1 MNKTHVAIHLAQVS
15 SRATAQKTFPL
26 LYMWFKDY
34 YYQKSHNYDNTTWS
48 YVDCHEPIEETE
60 YFDYLEKNPPSVFA
74 ISLYMWNSDV
84 LLQNALAVKQRFP
97 ECIIVAGGPS
107 AEATVDFMQSNQ
119 IDLVILGPGTEIFR
133 RIVDAVVT
141 KQKLTDLAGV
151 ACLDNNTVQINSALD
166 KREDPLIVN
175 YVNNF
180 REETISILD
189 SITNNKTSQAT
200 FLSILM
206 QGCPY
211 TCSFCEQGTS
221 QWTKISKRPVDHVID
236 ELTLLTEYPIAL
248 RFIDSNFGIIPDYK
262 TIVDYIIA
270 AKKQHPTWDVYLYEP
285 DWAKNTTENI
295 FKMQDNLVTNGVT
308 TTSGM
313 IALQDLDQD
322 VLKLNGRPG
331 ATDYKKINFLVA
343 NMKKSNQ
350 RNPRVDLIFGMP
362 GQSRDSLINTIVQL
376 STIGILSTP
385 YIYLVFP
392 NTPYGNSLPPGS
404 EVVACTLPNSSYH
417 SLVKDD
423 SLPIKLSY
431 LVKTDSLN
439 THDLFSMFYICR
451 MLFEMQKDFLLDNLL
466 MYIKKYTAITEE
478 QFYRSLIQCFCE
490 SNNDEIA
497 ADIEFGEAWLATG
510 VPTQHCSITKLQL
523 NPINVPTYRYMTS
536 LQVVCNII
544 AKAATDLGVPKKLTH
559 SLLMWEYHSRN
570 SYDHTTTELISYH
583 WPDIINN
590 KSSIYYQSKF
600 VFDRWGKTEI
610 INAIKSSQSMSRDIS
625 FSLTSID
632 NPESATLLQL
642 QQEN

>member
-1 MNKTHVAIHLAQVS
+1 MNKTHVSVHLGQVS
-15 SRATAQKTFPL
+15 SRSAALKTFPL

-34 YYQKSHNYDNTTWS
+34 YYQKSNNYDETTWS
-48 YVDCHEPIEETE
+48 YLDSLDPIEQTE
-60 YFDYLEKNPPSVFA
+60 YFDHLVKNPPSVFA

-84 LLQNALAVKQRFP
+84 LLKNALAIKQRFP

-107 AEATVDFMQSNQ
+107 AEATVDFMHSNQ
-119 IDLVILGPGTEIFR
+119 IDLVILGPGAEIFR
-133 RIVDAVVT
+133 RIVDAVTT
-141 KQKLTDLAGV
+141 KQSLNNIAGV
-151 ACLDNNTVQINSALD
+151 AYLKNDIVQINPAPD
-166 KREDPLIVN
+166 KSEDPLIVN

-221 QWTKISKRPVDHVID
+221 LWTKLSKRPVGDVID

-248 RFIDSNFGIIPDYK
+248 RFIDSNFGITPDYE
-262 TIVDYIIA
+262 TIVDYLVA
-270 AKKQHPTWDVYLYEP
+270 AKKQHPAWDVHLYEP

-295 FKMQDNLVTNGVT
+295 FKMQDNLVTNGIT

-331 ATDYKKINFLVA
+331 ATDYKKINFLVN

-362 GQSRDSLINTIVQL
+362 GQSRESLINTIVQL

-385 YIYLVFP
+385 YIYLAFP
-392 NTPYGNSLPPGS
+392 NTPYGNFLPPGS
-404 EVVACTLPNSSYH
+404 KVVKCTLPNSSYH

-431 LVKTDSLN
+431 LVETASLS
-439 THDLFSMFYICR
+439 TRDLFLMFYACR
-451 MLFEMQKDFLLDNLL
+451 ILFEMQKDFLLDNLL
-466 MYIKKYTAITEE
+466 MYVKKYTDITQE
-478 QFYRSLIQCFCE
+478 QFYRSLIQCFCD
-490 SNNDEIA
+490 SDNAEIT
-497 ADIEFGEAWLATG
+497 ADIESGTSWLANGT
-510 VPTQHCSITKLQL
+510 PTQYCSITGLQL
-523 NPINVPTYRYMTS
+523 HPINVPTYRYMIS
-536 LQVVCNII
+536 LRTVCDII
-544 AKAATDLGVPKKLTH
+544 AQAATNLGIPKEITHGMLT
-559 SLLMWEYHSRN
+559 WEYHARN
-570 SYDHTTTELISYH
+570 SYDHTTTELTSYY
-583 WPDIINN
+583 WPDIVNDKNN
-590 KSSIYYQSKF
+590 IYYQSKF
-600 VFDRWGKTEI
+600 VFDRWSKSEI
-610 INAIKSSQSMSRDIS
+610 VDAIKSNRPMSRDIP
-625 FSLTSID
+625 FSLASIE

-642 QQEN
+642 QQG